1 MFNITKTFQDQRRE
15 QQMKWRKELEK
26 QRDEDEIRK
35 KKLKESHKRDSL
47 VDHHLFQS
55 VAEETPLSGRP
66 ERPGGKFYFFV
77 YSLYCIEITRF
88 GAHRNSGSKIILFLQ
103 TYQNWSSLEN

>member
-1 MFNITKTFQDQRRE
+1 
-15 QQMKWRKELEK
+15 MKWRKELEK

-55 VAEETPLSGRP
+55 VAEETPPSGRP
-66 ERPGGKFYFFV
+66 ERPGGKSF
-77 YSLYCIEITRF
+77 L
-88 GAHRNSGSKIILFLQ
+88 KKFLQ
-103 TYQNWSSLEN
+103 YLPIFLPLRYTKIGALSRTNKCESF

>member
-1 MFNITKTFQDQRRE
+1 MFNITETFQDQRRE

-55 VAEETPLSGRP
+55 VAEETPPSGRP
-66 ERPGGKFYFFV
+66 ERPGGKFYFF
-77 YSLYCIEITRF
+77 LCIAYTV
-88 GAHRNSGSKIILFLQ
+88 
-103 TYQNWSSLEN
+103 

>member
-1 MFNITKTFQDQRRE
+1 MFDITKTFQDQRRE

-55 VAEETPLSGRP
+55 VAEETPPSGRP
-66 ERPGGKFYFFV
+66 ERPGGKFFF
-77 YSLYCIEITRF
+77 LCIAYT
-88 GAHRNSGSKIILFLQ
+88 A
-103 TYQNWSSLEN
+103 